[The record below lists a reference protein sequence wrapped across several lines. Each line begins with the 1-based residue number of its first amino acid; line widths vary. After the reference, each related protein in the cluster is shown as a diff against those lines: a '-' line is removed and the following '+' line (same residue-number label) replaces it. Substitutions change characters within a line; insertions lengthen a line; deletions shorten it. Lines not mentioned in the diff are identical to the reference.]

1 MVKEDKTFE
10 NNLIKI
16 GQNAEENDLIISE
29 AKQTDV
35 WFHLA
40 NLPSCHVILSCS
52 KEFPVTKSMINYCCL
67 LTKENTKYKDLQK
80 VKVNYTTIKNVKK
93 TDVKGKVIL
102 KGKLSTMVV

>member
-1 MVKEDKTFE
+1 MVKEDNTFE

-16 GQNAEENDLIISE
+16 GQNADENDQIISE

-40 NLPSCHVILSCS
+40 NLPSCHIIISCS
-52 KEFPVTKSMINYCCL
+52 KEFPITKQMINYCCS
-67 LTKENTKYKDLQK
+67 LTKENTKYKNLQK
-80 VKVNYTTIKNVKK
+80 VKVNYTMIKNVKK

-102 KGKLSTMVV
+102 KGKFDTIVV